1 MKMIGMIEDNGMDE
15 CQKEMLDA
23 KRKEYEA
30 IHCKDGNISS
40 SNNINNGT
48 ADNGSSNETSD
59 FPVNS
64 QLCKK
69 CNTKAVISMDGC
81 MTCLNCGD
89 SKCS

>member
-1 MKMIGMIEDNGMDE
+1 MKMIGMIEDKGMDS

-30 IHCKDGNISS
+30 IHNIELD
-40 SNNINNGT
+40 NNGPG
-48 ADNGSSNETSD
+48 NEGSDDVSD
-59 FPVNS
+59 FPANAM
-64 QLCKK
+64 LCKK
-69 CNTKAVISMDGC
+69 CHTEAVISMDGC